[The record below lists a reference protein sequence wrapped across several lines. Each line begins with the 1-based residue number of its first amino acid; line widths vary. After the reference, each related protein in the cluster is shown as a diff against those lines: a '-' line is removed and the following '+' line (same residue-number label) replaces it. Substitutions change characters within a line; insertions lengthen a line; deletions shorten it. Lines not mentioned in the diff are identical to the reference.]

1 MWLAVNR
8 PRVIHE
14 TIDGETIVIHMGSGT
29 YYSLVDAS
37 AIVWELIE
45 QQTTVEAIVDAL
57 ARRYDAAR
65 GDIEAAVTRLVA
77 ELRQEDLV
85 APGAGPTL
93 EVQATASAEASS
105 SAPRSPL
112 PALRVEKYTDM
123 QDLVRLDPVHEVGE
137 AGWPHRRSTPDLTT
151 G

>member
-1 MWLAVNR
+1 MRLAVNR

-37 AIVWELIE
+37 ATVWELID
-45 QQTTVEAIVDAL
+45 QQATVEEIADAL

-65 GDIEAAVTRLVA
+65 GDIEGAVRRLVD

-85 APGAGPTL
+85 TPGAGPAG
-93 EVQATASAEASS
+93 EVRAATSAEAVS
-105 SAPRSPL
+105 SAPRTPL
-112 PALRVEKYTDM
+112 PTLRFEKHTDM
-123 QDLVRLDPVHEVGE
+123 QDLVRLDPVHDVGE
-137 AGWPHRRSTPDLTT
+137 AGWPHRRALRI
-151 G
+151 